1 MTVWRIALSLW
12 VWWLA
17 VLAPWAA
24 RAGGQAAAPRL
35 CIEYLPGLVY
45 EEQPLA
51 VCVRVEAVGAASG
64 AVRVAAALRDAAG
77 RVLASDGAQGAPKPQ
92 APWRHHSTLS
102 APRGSPAELELL
114 LTKASGA
121 DLLAKLSVRLL
132 SAREPLPSLRVKGMR
147 LADDAGRP
155 VVLRVEHRV
164 RKPEDTWPLFRWL
177 RRRLYGDRWAFRRVL
192 VVGDDLGAPRDGY
205 LARVAAGGR
214 GFAVS
219 TVAVPSAPRRPG
231 PPVLRA
237 VAALTAARLER
248 APDLAVLSL
257 GHRDGDYGTDV
268 IQFGRALERIVQ
280 ELERRGCGQF
290 VILAPVGPRHLR
302 ERLAPYGEAAERV
315 AFAYRARF
323 VDLSGRLRE
332 EHWSGEGAGR
342 RLLLR
347 LPNPKGHQ
355 ALADALGRYLRKIRR

>member
-1 MTVWRIALSLW
+1 MTVWRIALPVWLW
-12 VWWLA
+12 WIA

-24 RAGGQAAAPRL
+24 RAGGAAAPRL

-51 VCVRVEAVGAASG
+51 VCVRVEAGGPASG
-64 AVRVAAALRDAAG
+64 AVRVAAVLRDAAG

-102 APRGSPAELELL
+102 ARRGSPAALDLV
-114 LTKASGA
+114 LTKANGA
-121 DLLAKLSVRLL
+121 DELAKLSVRLL
-132 SAREPLPSLRVKGMR
+132 SAREPLPPLRVKGMR
-147 LADDAGRP
+147 LVDDAGHQ
-155 VVLRVEHRV
+155 VVLRVEHRL

-192 VVGDDLGAPRDGY
+192 VLGDDLGAPRDGY
-205 LARVAAGGR
+205 LALAAAGAR
-214 GFAVS
+214 RFAVS
-219 TVAVPSAPRRPG
+219 AIAVPSAPRRPG

-237 VAALTAARLER
+237 VAALTGARLEKP
-248 APDLAVLSL
+248 PDLAVLSL
-257 GHRDGDYGTDV
+257 GHRDADYGTDV

-280 ELERRGCGQF
+280 ELERRGCHQF
-290 VILAPVGPRHLR
+290 VVVAPLGPRHLR

-323 VDLSGRLRE
+323 VDLSGRLRD
-332 EHWSGEGAGR
+332 EHWTGESAGR

-347 LPNPKGHQ
+347 LPNPEGHQ
-355 ALADALGRYLRKIRR
+355 AIADALGRCLRKIRR